1 MNGNLSQLEV
11 ILNATTDSPN
21 IKFDGISID
30 SRKIKKGNIFI
41 AIKGENF
48 NGHDFINDAV
58 TNGSSAIITEKP
70 CDNIPHLL
78 VKDTTI
84 ALGKIANYHINNIK
98 PLTIGITGTNGK
110 TTTTN
115 LIGSMLAKFKST
127 LISFGNYNNQIGL
140 PLSILKMNN
149 NHKMCV
155 LEMGASRKGDIDYLT
170 SISLPKIVAL
180 LNVSSAHLESFKD
193 IENIRLTK
201 EEIFYDQGYK
211 KIVILNKDDENYSR
225 WAELVKM
232 HQIRTISKNQIA
244 DYYIEN
250 KKNNLL
256 NIKIPKDQSFQLKI
270 NDHHQQHIDN
280 ILFAIACS
288 YEAGASIE
296 NIIAGYH
303 DFNGVQGRFYINKGI
318 NGSKIIDDSY
328 NANPSSM
335 KLSLTSLVSM
345 EGIPWFVMGDMGELG
360 SESKKFHKE
369 VVQYAKKI
377 GVRKLFYMG
386 AYKDIVIKN
395 FGDNSFYFADKSELI
410 KYMQNIITVDVN
422 ILVKASRFM
431 EFETIVSELTLRKA

>member
-1 MNGNLSQLEV
+1 
-11 ILNATTDSPN
+11 
-21 IKFDGISID
+21 
-30 SRKIKKGNIFI
+30 
-41 AIKGENF
+41 
-48 NGHDFINDAV
+48 
-58 TNGSSAIITEKP
+58 
-70 CDNIPHLL
+70 
-78 VKDTTI
+78 
-84 ALGKIANYHINNIK
+84 
-98 PLTIGITGTNGK
+98 
-110 TTTTN
+110 
-115 LIGSMLAKFKST
+115 
-127 LISFGNYNNQIGL
+127 
-140 PLSILKMNN
+140 
-149 NHKMCV
+149 
-155 LEMGASRKGDIDYLT
+155 
-170 SISLPKIVAL
+170 
-180 LNVSSAHLESFKD
+180 
-193 IENIRLTK
+193 
-201 EEIFYDQGYK
+201 
-211 KIVILNKDDENYSR
+211 
-225 WAELVKM
+225 M

-410 KYMQNIITVDVN
+410 KYMQNIITEDVN